1 VKQFDQ
7 VRKLMRQV
15 ATGKMPDPQQIA
27 QQMAGGKG
35 APRPKIRR
43 R

>member
-1 VKQFDQ
+1 M
-7 VRKLMRQV
+7 MRQM
-15 ATGKMPDPQQIA
+15 ATGKMPSPQQLA
-27 QQMAGGKG
+27 QMSGG